1 MSTELVAIERI
12 IIGKGEKGAEQVR
25 KDLARYLRQFLDTA
39 SIESMS
45 LSAMVIK
52 LDGKTVLDIHD
63 KTGGKGLDGL
73 DTSWQ
78 HTSETEEA
86 VSGIL
91 RDVDVE
97 AFLSYG
103 MIHYFSHSIFYGSA
117 FWSDVLQDCGA
128 ESVRYQG
135 LEYYDVDSHVS
146 MLTFDGKTLC
156 DSPDYVSEEAVKDIP
171 FWFCYTFDMELDA
184 GDTFTVKQ
192 VDKMQETI
200 ASVRSVFGREEG
212 DEVADVDEDCIT
224 ICTGVTL
231 KPEQI
236 PEFVKFLQ
244 TMNDIA
250 EESGGTLEY
259 IAEFTPNDMQDF
271 AAMIIDRDGDKIVPR
286 FYRY

>member
-52 LDGKTVLDIHD
+52 LDGKTALDIHN

-78 HTSETEEA
+78 STPEVEDA
-86 VSGIL
+86 VSRIL
-91 RDVDVE
+91 EDVDVE

-117 FWSDVLQDCGA
+117 FWSDILQDCGA

-171 FWFCYTFDMELDA
+171 FWFCYTFEMELEA
-184 GDTFTVKQ
+184 GDTFTVQQ
-192 VDKMQETI
+192 VDKMLAAVQ
-200 ASVRSVFGREEG
+200 SVRSVFGREEG
-212 DEVADVDEDCIT
+212 DVADVDEGCFS
-224 ICTGVTL
+224 ICTSVTL
-231 KPEQI
+231 KPNQNQD
-236 PEFVKFLQ
+236 FTAFLK
-244 TMNDIA
+244 TMLDIA
-250 EESGGTLEY
+250 EESGGSLSYT
-259 IAEFTPNDMQDF
+259 AEFVPIQMDTF
-271 AAMIIDRDGDKIVPR
+271 AAMILDMDKDCIVPR
-286 FYRY
+286 FFKF

>member
-52 LDGKTVLDIHD
+52 LDGKTALDIHD

-78 HTSETEEA
+78 HASETEEA

-156 DSPDYVSEEAVKDIP
+156 DSPDMCRK
-171 FWFCYTFDMELDA
+171 
-184 GDTFTVKQ
+184 K
-192 VDKMQETI
+192 
-200 ASVRSVFGREEG
+200 R
-212 DEVADVDEDCIT
+212 
-224 ICTGVTL
+224 
-231 KPEQI
+231 
-236 PEFVKFLQ
+236 
-244 TMNDIA
+244 
-250 EESGGTLEY
+250 
-259 IAEFTPNDMQDF
+259 
-271 AAMIIDRDGDKIVPR
+271 
-286 FYRY
+286 

>member
-52 LDGKTVLDIHD
+52 LDGKTALDIHN

-78 HTSETEEA
+78 STPEVEDA
-86 VSGIL
+86 VSRIL
-91 RDVDVE
+91 EDVDVE

-103 MIHYFSHSIFYGSA
+103 MIHYFSYSIFYGSA
-117 FWSDVLQDCGA
+117 FWSDILQDCGA

-171 FWFCYTFDMELDA
+171 FWFCYTFEMELEA
-184 GDTFTVKQ
+184 GDTFSVQQ
-192 VDKMQETI
+192 VDKMLAAVQ
-200 ASVRSVFGREEG
+200 SVRSVFGREEG
-212 DEVADVDEDCIT
+212 DVADVDESCLS
-224 ICTGVTL
+224 ICTSVTL
-231 KPEQI
+231 KPNEIQD
-236 PEFVKFLQ
+236 FTAFLK
-244 TMNDIA
+244 TMLDIA
-250 EESGGTLEY
+250 EESGGSLSYT
-259 IAEFTPNDMQDF
+259 AEFVPIQMDTF
-271 AAMIIDRDGDKIVPR
+271 AAMILDMDKDGIVPR
-286 FYRY
+286 FFKF